1 MLTAGAGRAVGI
13 DTKVL
18 LVDFDLLGDLLE
30 EGRHLHG
37 REGGLALAL
46 VVERRDAH
54 KSVHTVLGL
63 HQPIGVAALEHELDI
78 AEAGLGAFGDG
89 ENLDV
94 EAPLVGPAVVHPH
107 QHLGPVLRIGAALTG
122 LDLTNGIAL
131 VEFPGEQRA
140 HLKLVEHRLERG
152 GLLGDLGSGTRRF
165 LREPSCGASRDRR
178 LPLETVVELKVLIHR
193 RELGGDLPRLLLIVP
208 KVGTRRLCLELRLA
222 HLELVDSQI
231 ARRFVESRAIA
242 LI

>member
-1 MLTAGAGRAVGI
+1 MRATVARAQRRVGVVVEITGFVEDGYGEIANAFRANWEFGEEVGAGFSLVHDGKLVVDLTGGTADESGRVYDAETLQLVFSSTKGVAAICDVDVLTASTGRTVGI

-18 LVDFDLLGDLLE
+18 LVDLDLLGDLLE

-63 HQPIGVAALEHELDI
+63 HQPIGVAALEHELDVT
-78 AEAGLGAFGDG
+78 EAGLGAFGDG

-107 QHLGPVLRIGAALTG
+107 QYLGPVLRIGAALTG

-131 VEFPGEQRA
+131 VEFTGEQRA
-140 HLKLVEHRLERG
+140 HLKLVEHRLE
-152 GLLGDLGSGTRRF
+152 
-165 LREPSCGASRDRR
+165 
-178 LPLETVVELKVLIHR
+178 
-193 RELGGDLPRLLLIVP
+193 
-208 KVGTRRLCLELRLA
+208 
-222 HLELVDSQI
+222 
-231 ARRFVESRAIA
+231 
-242 LI
+242 

>member
-1 MLTAGAGRAVGI
+1 M
-13 DTKVL
+13 
-18 LVDFDLLGDLLE
+18 
-30 EGRHLHG
+30 
-37 REGGLALAL
+37 
-46 VVERRDAH
+46 
-54 KSVHTVLGL
+54 HTVLGL

-152 GLLGDLGSGTRRF
+152 GLLRDLGLKGLVVF
-165 LREPSCGASRDRR
+165 FASHHVER
-178 LPLETVVELKVLIHR
+178 LEIV
-193 RELGGDLPRLLLIVP
+193 DLP
-208 KVGTRRLCLELRLA
+208 GDGRRAQGPHSPPR
-222 HLELVDSQI
+222 
-231 ARRFVESRAIA
+231 ARR
-242 LI
+242 

>member
-1 MLTAGAGRAVGI
+1 M
-13 DTKVL
+13 
-18 LVDFDLLGDLLE
+18 
-30 EGRHLHG
+30 
-37 REGGLALAL
+37 
-46 VVERRDAH
+46 
-54 KSVHTVLGL
+54 HTVLGL

-152 GLLGDLGSGTRRF
+152 GLLSDLGLKG
-165 LREPSCGASRDRR
+165 L
-178 LPLETVVELKVLIHR
+178 VV
-193 RELGGDLPRLLLIVP
+193 
-208 KVGTRRLCLELRLA
+208 
-222 HLELVDSQI
+222 
-231 ARRFVESRAIA
+231 FSRAIMWSVSRSSTSPRDGRRA
-242 LI
+242 QGPHSPPRARR